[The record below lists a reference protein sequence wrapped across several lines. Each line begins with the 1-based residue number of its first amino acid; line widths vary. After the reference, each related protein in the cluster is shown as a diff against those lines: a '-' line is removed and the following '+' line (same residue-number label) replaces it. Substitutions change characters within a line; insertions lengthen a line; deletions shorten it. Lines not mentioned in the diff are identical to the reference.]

1 MRNNIQDEY
10 FNWLYNFVCGES
22 FDRFSK
28 LLTRLHETEFRYSI
42 RNDQNRASD
51 GVGLRRR
58 FCHENN
64 CVDRLAYLAGPC
76 SVLEM
81 LIALSIRC
89 EESIMDDT
97 FYGDR
102 TTQWFWNMIVNLGLG
117 GMIDQL
123 FDIQEV
129 DTILERFL
137 NREYEPDGRGG
148 LFTIKNCEDD
158 LRDVEIWYQLCWY
171 LDTIV

>member
-1 MRNNIQDEY
+1 MRNNIRDEY
-10 FNWLYNFVCGES
+10 FNWLYNFVCVGS
-22 FDRFSK
+22 LSQFGK
-28 LLTRLHETEFRYSI
+28 LLSRLHEIDFRYSI

-51 GVGLRRR
+51 GI
-58 FCHENN
+58 
-64 CVDRLAYLAGPC
+64 AYLAGPC

-81 LIALSIRC
+81 LIALAIRC

-97 FYGDR
+97 VYGDR

-117 GMIDQL
+117 GMVDQM

-129 DTILERFL
+129 DAVIERFL

-148 LFTIKNCEDD
+148 LFRVNNCEDD
-158 LRDVEIWYQLCWY
+158 LREVEIWYQLCWY
-171 LDTIV
+171 LDSIV